1 MIVVDSSI
9 WIARL
14 RGQDSARTAIVDRLV
29 GHEPLVLG
37 DLVLAEVL
45 QGARDDLHAA
55 RIERE
60 LRRFSIVAMVT
71 PDLAIAAA
79 RNDRLLR
86 QRGVTVRR
94 TIDMLIAT
102 FCLTRGWPLLHQ
114 DRDFDALEQHLGL
127 PVLHG

>member
-14 RGQDSARTAIVDRLV
+14 RGQESAGTAIVDRLV
-29 GHEPLVLG
+29 GHEPLVVG

-55 RIERE
+55 RIEGE

-71 PDLAIAAA
+71 PDLAITAA

-102 FCLTRGWPLLHQ
+102 FCLARGWPLLHQ
-114 DRDFDALEQHLGL
+114 DRDFDALERHLGL
-127 PVLHG
+127 PVLRG